1 MGVRIIALPSVVR
14 RVPAR
19 AVAIARLSQ
28 EGLVVCATSVSV
40 VNLVSVYRPVK
51 RRYACM
57 ESYFTAKDKS
67 MLN

>member
-1 MGVRIIALPSVVR
+1 MR

-19 AVAIARLSQ
+19 ARAIARLSQ
-28 EGLVVCATSVSV
+28 EGLNVCATTVSV
-40 VNLVSVYRPVK
+40 VNVVSVYRSVK

-67 MLN
+67 MLK